1 MFTGLAKDVPLDPQ
15 AFASHDA
22 LELLTIKGAEAI
34 GMADRIGSLEVGKQA
49 DIVVHDRTGTS
60 WPPLADDVVQQLLW
74 GSDGRSVR
82 DVWIAG
88 EQVVAD
94 GRPTSVDL
102 DALAAEA
109 ADASKAIL
117 HRSGVRPSPRWPQT

>member
-1 MFTGLAKDVPLDPQ
+1 M
-15 AFASHDA
+15 
-22 LELLTIKGAEAI
+22 
-34 GMADRIGSLEVGKQA
+34 
-49 DIVVHDRTGTS
+49 
-60 WPPLADDVVQQLLW
+60 VQQLVW

-109 ADASKAIL
+109 AEASKAIL
-117 HRSGVRPSPRWPQT
+117 QRSGVRPSPRWPQT

>member
-1 MFTGLAKDVPLDPQ
+1 MTEPTR
-15 AFASHDA
+15 A
-22 LELLTIKGAEAI
+22 LPVLYSLRRCPYAMRAR
-34 GMADRIGSLEVGKQA
+34 MAM
-49 DIVVHDRTGTS
+49 
-60 WPPLADDVVQQLLW
+60 
-74 GSDGRSVR
+74 
-82 DVWIAG
+82 WIAG